1 MNVTCCHGIYTDIIK
16 EGIEHVLSPTKVQSP
31 KLPASQS
38 PRSESNSVLG

>member
-16 EGIEHVLSPTKVQSP
+16 EGIEHVLSPRAQSP